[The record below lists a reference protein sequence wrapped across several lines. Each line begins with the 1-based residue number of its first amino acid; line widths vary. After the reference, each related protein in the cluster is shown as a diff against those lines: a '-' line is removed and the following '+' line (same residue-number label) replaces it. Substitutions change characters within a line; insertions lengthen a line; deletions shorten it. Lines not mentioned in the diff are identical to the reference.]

1 MTHKEKAIELLK
13 KKYHCSQALLGAFA
27 GDFGL
32 DLKTAFKIST
42 CFGGGMRQGTTCGC
56 ITGGLLVLGLAFG
69 FADPQDKELETY
81 GNRKTE
87 EYIRAFREKMQ
98 GDIYCRDILGK
109 DISKPEEMAVIRQEG
124 LIMQKCPRAF
134 FASIEILEKM
144 LEQYA
149 GELLNVDLEE
159 VNISEDEE
167 IQAMLKHMNRRQGFR
182 RNVRSLLNETR
193 RKVAFVQFDIRRFKI
208 INDLYGEQFGDEVL
222 YWIREQLKQ
231 FCNERQ
237 YFVNLRSDVFEV
249 VTEYDEATELY
260 DRIIMLE
267 QELSMYKAVKL
278 QYSCGIYLVEDAG
291 MELRQ
296 MEDRAGMAR
305 KTAKN
310 SLVSE
315 VVFYQEQFKDSLYN
329 RKFVEDNIDIAIREG
344 QLQMYLQPKYSI
356 SQNRI
361 VGAEALVR
369 WRHPQRGMIYPM
381 EFLPVIEED
390 GFITKV
396 DYYMWRKAAEFLRR
410 CQSAG
415 ICDCPVSV
423 NLSRRHLQD
432 REFMRVL
439 ERIVKENGIDKR
451 LLELEITETMEEHV
465 SQAVR
470 EMKEQGFKLLMD
482 DFGSGYSSLNI
493 LLETPFDVLKLDQK
507 FMENMM
513 VSDKGR
519 LILEHIITM
528 AEQLQLGLIAEGVE
542 TGEQVEVLRQMGCDQ
557 VQGYY
562 YAKPMPEGEFFE
574 MLLENRKMK

>member
-13 KKYHCSQALLGAFA
+13 RKYHCSQALLGAFA

-562 YAKPMPEGEFFE
+562 YAKPMPEGEFFD